1 MTNLLLSILTG
12 ILLTLSFPKFNFSFL
27 AWIAL
32 VPLLIVVYNTRPKT
46 AFLFGL
52 IAGATTYCGIL
63 YWIVPTF
70 TAAGEPRILGIFCLL
85 LLAIYCGLYVAVFCA
100 LNSFLSKS
108 LPLCRSRFRRNKRGI
123 KGDLPFAPAF
133 LWVSLEYIRAHL
145 FSGFPWGIIGYSQWN
160 FLQIIQ
166 IADITGI
173 YGVSFLIV
181 TVNTALSL
189 ILAPC
194 GRGEGEGN
202 IKIQNLIVATVL
214 FSFVLVYGIFSLKN
228 YTGDKLPSIKIAVL
242 QGNIDQYKKW
252 DNSYRQ
258 EIIEAYTKLVKKAM
272 KYKPDIVVWP
282 ESAVP
287 GYLLMERDLYDWVKG
302 LAIQSKCYHL
312 VGTVQCKDKNIYNSA
327 FIFTP
332 DGRLLDEYSKIHLVP
347 FGETIPLK
355 PLLSRYIKTLNELGD
370 ISSGDRHTVF
380 SINPTNKIV
389 LRTNKIVLR
398 TSRTVNLSTNICFE
412 AIFPDLIRR
421 FSKHGS
427 DIIVN
432 ITNDGWY
439 LKTSAPYQ
447 HFVFN
452 IFRAIENRKP
462 VVRSANTG
470 ISGFIDSRGVVLKQT
485 EIFTAA
491 CSVMDVQPLSKKTF
505 YTKYGDVFAYF
516 CLLATVIIVILSGQ
530 TVSRP
535 DSSTCW
541 G

>member
-32 VPLLIVVYNTRPKT
+32 VPLLIVTYNTRPKT

-52 IAGATTYCGIL
+52 IAGVITYCGIL

-85 LLAIYCGLYVAVFCA
+85 LLAIYCSLYVAVFCV

-123 KGDLPFAPAF
+123 KGDLPFAAAF

-166 IADITGI
+166 ITDITGI

-189 ILAPC
+189 ILAHC

-332 DGRLLDEYSKIHLVP
+332 DGRLLDEYSKIHLVQI
-347 FGETIPLK
+347 G
-355 PLLSRYIKTLNELGD
+355 
-370 ISSGDRHTVF
+370 
-380 SINPTNKIV
+380 
-389 LRTNKIVLR
+389 
-398 TSRTVNLSTNICFE
+398 
-412 AIFPDLIRR
+412 
-421 FSKHGS
+421 
-427 DIIVN
+427 
-432 ITNDGWY
+432 
-439 LKTSAPYQ
+439 
-447 HFVFN
+447 
-452 IFRAIENRKP
+452 RAH
-462 VVRSANTG
+462 V
-470 ISGFIDSRGVVLKQT
+470 
-485 EIFTAA
+485 
-491 CSVMDVQPLSKKTF
+491 
-505 YTKYGDVFAYF
+505 
-516 CLLATVIIVILSGQ
+516 
-530 TVSRP
+530 
-535 DSSTCW
+535 
-541 G
+541 

>member
-123 KGDLPFAPAF
+123 KGDLPFAAAF

-166 IADITGI
+166 ITDITGI

-189 ILAPC
+189 ILAHC

-214 FSFVLVYGIFSLKN
+214 FSFVLFYGIFSLKN
-228 YTGDKLPSIKIAVL
+228 YTENKEPPIKIAVL

-252 DNSYRQ
+252 DDSYRQ
-258 EIIEAYTKLVKKAM
+258 EIIETYTKLVKKAM
-272 KYKPDIVVWP
+272 RHKPDIVVWP

-287 GYLLMERDLYDWVKG
+287 GYLFMERDLYEWIKG
-302 LAIQSKCYHL
+302 LVIQSKCYHL
-312 VGTVQCKDKNIYNSA
+312 VGTMHCKDANIYNSA

-332 DGRLLDEYSKIHLVP
+332 EGKTLDEYSKIHLVP

-355 PLLSRYIKTLNELGD
+355 SVLSGYIKTLNELGD

-380 SINPTNKIV
+380 SIHPTNKIV
-389 LRTNKIVLR
+389 LRTGR
-398 TSRTVNLSTNICFE
+398 TTTLSANICFE

-447 HFVFN
+447 HFTFN

-505 YTKYGDVFAYF
+505 YTKYGDIFAYF
-516 CLLATVIIVILSGQ
+516 CLLATAFYIII
-530 TVSRP
+530 TVASIFRW
-535 DSSTCW
+535 TIII
-541 G
+541 

>member
-32 VPLLIVVYNTRPKT
+32 VPLLIVTYNTRPKT

-52 IAGATTYCGIL
+52 IAGVITYCGIL

-123 KGDLPFAPAF
+123 KGDLPFAAAF

-166 IADITGI
+166 ITDITGI

-189 ILAPC
+189 IFSPLPLPSFGFAQDR
-194 GRGEGEGN
+194 RGERIKVRVNKIKN
-202 IKIQNLIVATVL
+202 IIIVLLI
-214 FSFVLVYGIFSLKN
+214 FSLSFIYGIFTLGNPVKN
-228 YTGDKLPSIKIAVL
+228 PEPSIKIAVL

-252 DNSYRQ
+252 DDSYRQ
-258 EIIEAYTKLVKKAM
+258 EIIETYTKLVKKAM
-272 KYKPDIVVWP
+272 RHKPDIVVWP

-287 GYLLMERDLYDWVKG
+287 GYLFMERDLYEWIKG
-302 LAIQSKCYHL
+302 LVIQSKCYHL
-312 VGTVQCKDKNIYNSA
+312 VGTMHCKDANIYNSA

-332 DGRLLDEYSKIHLVP
+332 EGKTLDEYSK
-347 FGETIPLK
+347 
-355 PLLSRYIKTLNELGD
+355 
-370 ISSGDRHTVF
+370 
-380 SINPTNKIV
+380 KI
-389 LRTNKIVLR
+389 
-398 TSRTVNLSTNICFE
+398 
-412 AIFPDLIRR
+412 
-421 FSKHGS
+421 G
-427 DIIVN
+427 
-432 ITNDGWY
+432 
-439 LKTSAPYQ
+439 
-447 HFVFN
+447 
-452 IFRAIENRKP
+452 RAH
-462 VVRSANTG
+462 V
-470 ISGFIDSRGVVLKQT
+470 
-485 EIFTAA
+485 
-491 CSVMDVQPLSKKTF
+491 
-505 YTKYGDVFAYF
+505 
-516 CLLATVIIVILSGQ
+516 
-530 TVSRP
+530 
-535 DSSTCW
+535 
-541 G
+541 